1 MLVYTNTLKGFLTDV
16 TDNVIDEKVRVRVH
30 EQLQMRVGESEFQSW
45 GNSLSRVGM
54 TLMPAGLPED
64 AGVSIEC
71 QLPMSSKRIDF
82 ILSGYNEEGHSQVVI
97 VELKQW
103 SECEVSENDGLVR
116 TWLGGGLHETAHPS
130 YQAWSYAAYLEG
142 FNEAVEQQGIELH
155 PCAFLHNC
163 TDTSALLDERYAS
176 YTSQAPLFFKAD
188 AEKLRDFL
196 RMHVRSGDRGELMY
210 TIDHGRIRP
219 SKSLADS
226 LAGLLRQQREFILLD
241 EQKVAFELALG
252 SFQRTHAD
260 ASTQKEVFIVRGG
273 PGTGK
278 SVVAINLLVK
288 ALNLGINA
296 AYVTKN
302 AAPRAVYESKLTG
315 VLTKSLY
322 SALFKGSGAFTET
335 DRDTFGALVV
345 DEAHRLNEKSGLYS
359 NLGENQILELIRA
372 ARTTVFFLD
381 EDQRIHIK
389 DIGSEAEIR
398 AHALTEGAHVTAVD
412 LPSQFRCNGSDGY
425 LAFVDNF
432 LGIRNTAHP
441 SFDDID
447 YEFHIASSPLELD
460 QWVRDRNHNGTSA
473 RMVSGYCWDWKSKKD
488 RHAMDF
494 DFPEYHFARQW
505 NLSEDGGRW
514 IMRPESIDQIGCI
527 HTCQGLEC
535 EYIGVIIGPD
545 LRRDPTTSEFSTH
558 PESRSRNDRS
568 IFGWKKAMKE
578 DPVGT
583 RAQLDS
589 IIRNTYRTLMTR
601 GMKGC
606 AIWIAE

>member
-1 MLVYTNTLKGFLTDV
+1 MLVYTNTLQGFLTDV
-16 TDNVIDEKVRVRVH
+16 SDNVIDEKVRIKVH

-54 TLMPAGLPED
+54 TLMTAGLPED

-82 ILSGYNEEGHSQVVI
+82 ILSGYDEEGHPQVVI

-103 SECEVSENDGLVR
+103 SEASVSENDALVK

-130 YQAWSYAAYLEG
+130 YQAWSYAAYLAG
-142 FNEAVEQQGIELH
+142 FNEAVETHQIQLH

-163 TDTSALLDERYAS
+163 TDTAALLDERYSS
-176 YTSQAPLFFKAD
+176 YTLQAPLFFKTD
-188 AEKLRDFL
+188 AEKLRNFL
-196 RMHVRSGDRGELMY
+196 QLFVRRGDRGELMY

-226 LAGLLRQQREFILLD
+226 LGGLLRNQREFILLD
-241 EQKVAFELALG
+241 EQKVAYEMVLG
-252 SFQRTHAD
+252 AIRQTHAD
-260 ASTQKEVFIVRGG
+260 AITPKQVIIVRGG

-278 SVVAINLLVK
+278 SVVAVNLLVRS
-288 ALNLGINA
+288 LQLGVNA

-315 VLTKSLY
+315 ILTKSRF
-322 SALFKGSGAFTET
+322 SSLFKGSGAFTEC
-335 DRDTFGALVV
+335 DVDTFGALIV

-398 AHALTEGAHVTAVD
+398 AHAMAEGAVVIDLD

-425 LAFVDNF
+425 LAFVDQF
-432 LGIRNTAHP
+432 LGIRETAHP
-441 SFDDID
+441 SLEDID
-447 YEFHIASSPLELD
+447 YEFHIAQSPVELD
-460 QWVRDRNHNGTSA
+460 NWVRERNHNGTSA
-473 RMVSGYCWDWKSKKD
+473 RLVAGYCWDWKSKKD
-488 RHAMDF
+488 SRAMDIA
-494 DFPEYHFARQW
+494 FPEYGYARQW

-514 IMRPESIDQIGCI
+514 IMKPESIDQIGCI

-545 LRRDPTTSEFSTH
+545 LLRDPATGLCTSH
-558 PESRSRNDRS
+558 PEARSKNDRS
-568 IFGWKKAMKE
+568 IFGWKSAMKA
-578 DPVGT
+578 DPEGT
-583 RAQLDS
+583 RRHLDA

-606 AIWIAE
+606 AIWFAE